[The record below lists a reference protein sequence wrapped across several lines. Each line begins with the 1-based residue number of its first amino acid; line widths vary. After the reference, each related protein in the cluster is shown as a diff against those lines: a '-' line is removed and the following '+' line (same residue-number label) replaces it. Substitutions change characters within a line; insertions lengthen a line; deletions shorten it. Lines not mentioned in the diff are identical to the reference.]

1 MSNNKSI
8 KNTKKNTN
16 FTNKKQI
23 ETTILFYETLIQET
37 LISIQRNK
45 VFDII
50 GVNEVKEGLDTLYN
64 IYSKLQLIKL
74 KVKNLVLNTTTNPI
88 YNDLHSIKETLILI
102 LKNYGTSNLNNL
114 IKLIFQQDCIDYILS
129 NSLNQDIYKLL
140 CNFSYPIEFKTINIK
155 KNKKKNTTII
165 NKDKILSDNNI
176 AELSNNLDIFDLGR
190 TSSKFHTKV
199 YGIKIVFFNKNY
211 TTCTIVYS
219 ILQDILISCCGS
231 DILTN
236 RLNSLYNTNKSLP
249 NIHLHAYQKYIK
261 CLTLKDMLLYP
272 NEIIINKF
280 TLVQTQNDLIK
291 IKPLIQLTKEFLT
304 ETLYIQRKMLIQLL
318 YYSNNHEYQY
328 LAYLLYDL
336 LTDDN
341 NNIIDTHNQTLLFD
355 SLPWEAKRYFRE
367 AMQQTNNYTSSLSN
381 VDNINIPLVQ
391 QICLLKTTESVKEKA
406 MLKLKEVKA
415 KSEDSGS
422 KARQYLDG
430 LLKIPFGLYKNEE
443 ILSIVK
449 HNSINLKQLIELI
462 NTYEIENLIKLP
474 QQDKYNILEIKNN
487 ITKIKDQYYPQLIEK
502 ETKLLQNFLIDCN
515 RNKLIQHILSIN
527 KCIKH
532 FNLKISR
539 IIYSGKNINY
549 LKKQIIL
556 FIDKYKN
563 NIEYI
568 SFIANNTDY
577 KNYNT
582 SNIQSIESYINT
594 ITTKTLS
601 IHKSLQFINTT
612 LNNAVYGHS
621 NAKRQIERI
630 IGQWI
635 NGDNV
640 GYCFGFEGPPGV
652 GKTSLATKGISKCL
666 LDNNNIS
673 RPFALIAIGGSSNS
687 STLDGHNYT
696 YVGSTWG
703 KILEILIDTKCMN
716 PIILIDEV
724 DKVSKTEN
732 GKEIISIL
740 THLIDPSQNNKF
752 QDKYFSGIELDLS
765 KALFILSYNDPD
777 AIDRILLDR
786 VHRIKFNP
794 LTVEDKITICNTFI
808 LPEIYNKMGL
818 DISIIE
824 LNNEILEFIILEYTC
839 EAGVRKLK
847 EILFEVIGEINLKIL
862 YDLDKEITKFTITK
876 QDILN
881 KYLKNRKR
889 IKPKYIPKN
898 SLIGQINGLW
908 ANTLGKGG
916 ILPIEIEWC
925 YGNKPFELLLT
936 GKQGDIMRE
945 SMEVAKT
952 LAIKLAMKHNK
963 KQLTDELTE
972 RTKSKTY
979 GLHIHVPEGAT
990 PKDGPSAGSAITVC
1004 IYSLLT
1010 KQPIPNDIA
1019 MTGEICLRGHI
1030 TEIGGLDLK
1039 LSGGIV
1045 AGVKRFLYPKD
1056 NKYDFDLFIKDTKND
1071 IIRDIDFKMVDNIID
1086 VIKYIFNESN

>member
-1 MSNNKSI
+1 MSYSKSI
-8 KNTKKNTN
+8 KNTKKTSNS
-16 FTNKKQI
+16 TNKKQI
-23 ETTILFYETLIQET
+23 ETTILFYETIIRET

-50 GVNEVKEGLDTLYN
+50 GVNEVKEGLDTLHN

-74 KVKNLVLNTTTNPI
+74 KIKNLVLNTTNNPI
-88 YNDLHSIKETLILI
+88 YNDINSIKETLILI

-114 IKLIFQQDCIDYILS
+114 IKLIFQQDSIDSILS
-129 NSLNQDIYKLL
+129 NSLNRDIYNLL

-176 AELSNNLDIFDLGR
+176 AELANNLEIFDLGR
-190 TSSKFHTKV
+190 TTSKFHTKV
-199 YGIKIVFFNKNY
+199 YGIKIAVFDKNY
-211 TTCTIVYS
+211 SKCIIIYS

-231 DILTN
+231 DILTA
-236 RLNSLYNTNKSLP
+236 RLNSLYNTNKSLQ
-249 NIHLHAYQKYIK
+249 NNDIQAYQKYIK
-261 CLTLKDMLLYP
+261 CLTLKEMLLYS
-272 NEIIINKF
+272 NEIISNKF
-280 TLVQTQNDLIK
+280 TLIQTQNDLIK
-291 IKPLIQLTKEFLT
+291 AKSISQLTKEFLT
-304 ETLYIQRKMLIQLL
+304 ETLYIQRKTLIQLL

-355 SLPWEAKRYFRE
+355 SFPWEAKRYFRE
-367 AMQQTNNYTSSLSN
+367 AMQQTNTYTSSLSN
-381 VDNINIPLVQ
+381 VDNVNIPLVQ
-391 QICLLKTTESVKEKA
+391 QICLLKTTEQVKEKA

-443 ILSIVK
+443 ILNIIK
-449 HNSINLKQLIELI
+449 NNSILLKQLIELI
-462 NTYEIENLIKLP
+462 NNYKIENLIKLP
-474 QQDKYNILEIKNN
+474 QQDTYNILEIKNN
-487 ITKIKDQYYPQLIEK
+487 INQIKSQYYPQLIEK
-502 ETKLLQNFLIDCN
+502 ETISIQNFLIGCN
-515 RNKLIQHILSIN
+515 RNKLIQHILAIN

-532 FNLKISR
+532 FNLNTNR

-549 LKKQIIL
+549 LKKQIIE
-556 FIDKYKN
+556 FIDTYKN
-563 NIEYI
+563 NTECI
-568 SFIANNTDY
+568 SFIANNTNY
-577 KNYNT
+577 NEYNT

-594 ITTKTLS
+594 INTKTES
-601 IHKSLQFINTT
+601 IHNSLRYINTT
-612 LNNAVYGHS
+612 LDNAVYGHS

-635 NGDNV
+635 NGENI

-666 LDNNNIS
+666 LDNNNS
-673 RPFALIAIGGSSNS
+673 PRPFALIAIGGSSNS

-703 KILEILIDTKCMN
+703 RILEILMDTKCMN

-740 THLIDPSQNNKF
+740 THLIDPSQNDKF

-786 VHRIKFNP
+786 IHRIKFNP
-794 LTVEDKITICNTFI
+794 LTVEDKIIICNKFI
-808 LPEIYNKMGL
+808 LPEIFSKMGL
-818 DISIIE
+818 DITAID
-824 LNNEILEFIILEYTC
+824 LNQDILKFIISEYTC

-862 YDLDKEITKFTITK
+862 YELDKDITKFTITK
-876 QDILN
+876 QDIISN
-881 KYLKNRKR
+881 YLKNRKR
-889 IKPKYIPKN
+889 VKPKCIPNN

-908 ANTLGKGG
+908 ANSLGKGG
-916 ILPIEIEWC
+916 VLPIEIEWC
-925 YGNKPFELLLT
+925 YGSKPFELLLT
-936 GKQGDIMRE
+936 GKQGDVMRE

-963 KQLTDELTE
+963 KLLTDELTE

-990 PKDGPSAGSAITVC
+990 PKDGPSAGGAITIC

-1010 KQPIPNDIA
+1010 KQAIPNDIA

-1039 LSGGIV
+1039 ISGGIV

-1056 NKYDFDLFIKDTKND
+1056 NKYDYDLFIKDIKNN
-1071 IIRDIDFKMVDNIID
+1071 ISSDIDFKMVDNIED
-1086 VIKYIFNESN
+1086 VIKYIFNKN